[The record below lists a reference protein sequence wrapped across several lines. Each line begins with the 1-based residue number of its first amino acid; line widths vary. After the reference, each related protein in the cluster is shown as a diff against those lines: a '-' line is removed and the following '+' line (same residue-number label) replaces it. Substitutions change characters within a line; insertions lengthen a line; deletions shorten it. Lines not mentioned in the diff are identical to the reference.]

1 MGDFQ
6 QQFRFDKPSS
16 EDGYAKWLASRQA
29 AAHELAHR
37 LGLPLE
43 HRVEVWLTGEIRLRG
58 KLQLQEQV
66 LFVEAG
72 REKQLGLLVDNVPF
86 TYSEMQSCVRLDGTT
101 SVS

>member
-1 MGDFQ
+1 MGDVQ

-29 AAHELAHR
+29 AAHELAHK

-43 HRVEVWLTGEIRLRG
+43 HNVEVWLTGEIRLRG
-58 KLQLQEQV
+58 KLRLQDQV

-72 REKQLGLLVDNVPF
+72 REHQLGLLVDKVPF
-86 TYSEMQSCVRLDGTT
+86 TYNEMQSCVRLDGTT
-101 SVS
+101 S